1 MKKIVYF
8 ILTCITLIIFL
19 LNSQTVL
26 KGASS
31 GLLLWFNTI
40 IPTLLPFTILSSIL
54 LDLNME
60 KFISGWLTPITKP
73 IFGISPAGNYVL
85 FIGFLCGYPLG
96 ARTAATLIREG
107 RLSSS
112 EGQYLVNFSNNLSPA
127 FITSYVC
134 GTILNDRSL
143 TARLIIILYLTPV
156 IIGLLSRH
164 LYLSSAVSSKKTVP
178 NQISACSLNDCC
190 YRQISP
196 GAVSINIT
204 SMFDKAVSAAAETLL
219 KLGAYIIVFNIL
231 SALLEASALPGYLK
245 LFLSAI
251 AEVTGGCKI
260 IATSLSSQ
268 SLMLPC
274 ICALVTFGG
283 IAGIAQS
290 ADMFYGSGLSLKQ
303 YSLFR
308 IISAVIVFIITYI
321 FF

>member
-107 RLSSS
+107 RLSPA

-143 TARLIIILYLTPV
+143 TAGLIIILYLTPV

-164 LYLSSAVSSKKTVP
+164 LYLSSAVSSKNTVS
-178 NQISACSLNDCC
+178 NQISVCSLSDC
-190 YRQISP
+190 YRQIRTGS
-196 GAVSINIT
+196 VSINIT
-204 SMFDKAVSAAAETLL
+204 SMFDKAVSATAETLL

-290 ADMFYGSGLSLKQ
+290 ADMLYGSGLSLKQ